1 MQPRAENTTW
11 EPQGAAPS
19 LAHRRAGQIWD
30 ERIGEARVQAHNWR
44 RIAFVMGLIALLSI
58 GGLIAQSFKQS
69 VIPYLV
75 EVESEGKVRLVGAV
89 TEQEWNLS
97 ESAKLK
103 ALHDWIGSF
112 RGLSSDP
119 QIVKE
124 RLTYTRLHA
133 TAAANLQLERYL
145 EEKDPLA
152 KFGKEQR
159 TVHIESTTMI
169 AGSEQAYRVEWTEHV
184 FGEEGQDLGRERFVG
199 EFHLSITPPK
209 TDEELR
215 LNPLGIY
222 ITFFDFDQ
230 KR

>member
-1 MQPRAENTTW
+1 MQRAENTTW
-11 EPQGAAPS
+11 EPQGSTPS
-19 LAHRRAGQIWD
+19 LAHRRAGQTWD
-30 ERIGEARVQAHNWR
+30 ERIGTNVVSKHNWQ
-44 RIAFVMGLIALLSI
+44 RISFLQGVLNILLVA
-58 GGLIAQSFKQS
+58 GLIAQSLKQS

-152 KFGKEQR
+152 RFGKEQR